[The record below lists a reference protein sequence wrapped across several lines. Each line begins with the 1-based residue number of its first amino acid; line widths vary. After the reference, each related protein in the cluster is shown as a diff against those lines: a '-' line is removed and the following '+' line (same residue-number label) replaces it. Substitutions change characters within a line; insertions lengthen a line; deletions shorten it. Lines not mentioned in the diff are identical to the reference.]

1 VTGVQLAS
9 FDLFAERLTAAGG
22 HAHRVAGSEDA
33 AEIVAKFAGS
43 GTAWISRELAERAPG
58 LVDALGERGITTRV
72 PTSPDDTRDQPLG
85 IAIAEAAIAE
95 TGSSV
100 MSEPAVASRSV
111 SLVTETLVIVCP
123 AERLV
128 PTLDEAAGI
137 LREIGRGG
145 ASYATFITGPSRTAD
160 IERQLTVGVQGPGVL
175 RVILVDNLA

>member
-9 FDLFAERLTAAGG
+9 FGLFAQRLKAARG
-22 HAHRVAGSEDA
+22 HAHRVAGSEEA
-33 AEIVAKFAGS
+33 AGIVAKFAGS

-72 PTSPDDTRDQPLG
+72 PASPDDTRDQPLG